1 MEADTKSQDLFTH
14 NARVEGEGHEKKR
27 IQNIIK
33 VIVFMLIFC
42 GLMVLG
48 SIMLYPKTSDPESGL
63 SNPNARG
70 FYGEPK
76 NSIDLV
82 IMGNSNAYS
91 AYSPMILWKKYG
103 IPSYVVAEGAQN
115 IAETVNILQEL
126 LTCQTPKLI
135 VLDVDLLWEGKNA
148 GFQN

>member
-1 MEADTKSQDLFTH
+1 M
-14 NARVEGEGHEKKR
+14 KKER

-135 VLDVDLLWEGKNA
+135 VLDVDLLWEGKTRRFPELREMSNR
-148 GFQN
+148 